1 MTLKDIIN
9 PWGALAAARKDIAKH
24 AEDAA
29 YYERELSLSHKAIRD
44 VHHSAATDE
53 KAHALK
59 AHNLKAEIKRLEKII
74 AGGHY
79 RNPKTGRLGRK
90 GEMFPPSGETGGKS

>member
-9 PWGALAAARKDIAKH
+9 PWGALAAARKDIADL
-24 AEDAA
+24 ESERSGYFTSQRDARA
-29 YYERELSLSHKAIRD
+29 VAAIN
-44 VHHSAATDE
+44 E

-59 AHNLKAEIKRLEKII
+59 VKNLRDEIKRLEKII

-79 RNPKTGRLGRK
+79 RNPETGRLGRK

>member
-9 PWGALAAARKDIAKH
+9 PWGALAAARKHIADL
-24 AEDAA
+24 ESERSGYFTSQRDARA
-29 YYERELSLSHKAIRD
+29 VAAIN
-44 VHHSAATDE
+44 E

-59 AHNLKAEIKRLEKII
+59 VKNLRDAIKRLEEVI

-90 GEMFPPSGETGGKS
+90 GERFDAGAKQQ